1 MKPNT
6 FEFAGNKAIKF
17 NMLAKNMPYSI
28 CLNWPVV
35 TVITVNKVQDVY
47 KTPIYNLKGFSH
59 PEEETKD
66 QVTPEEDCLLQMNRF
81 FIQKKELDA
90 GFYARQIFPAVHI
103 ATFQLSSKDT
113 EEPKLPSVAV
123 VMPVYNTN

>member
-6 FEFAGNKAIKF
+6 FEYAGNKAIKF

-35 TVITVNKVQDVY
+35 TVITVNKVQSIY
-47 KTPIYNLKGFSH
+47 NTPIYNLKGFTE

-66 QVTPEEDCLLQMNRF
+66 QTSSEDDCLLQMNRF
-81 FIQKKELDA
+81 FKNKEELDMA
-90 GFYARQIFPAVHI
+90 FYAH
-103 ATFQLSSKDT
+103 
-113 EEPKLPSVAV
+113 
-123 VMPVYNTN
+123 